1 MSTTYSSKLYVKRF
15 NTEAV
20 LPERKSGDA
29 AGYDLCTTESHTL
42 GPGERK
48 LFPTGIGFTVPE
60 GTYGQIAPRS
70 GLSCKGI
77 LVGAGVI
84 DRDYTGEVKVL
95 LFNLG
100 KDELVINDGDRIAQ
114 LVVKKIDKPDIE
126 EVESLEETNRG
137 EGGFGSTGN

>member
-1 MSTTYSSKLYVKRF
+1 MNSTKLYVQCFDKS
-15 NTEAV
+15 AV

-29 AGYDLCTTESHTL
+29 AGYDLCTIEDFTL
-42 GPGERK
+42 GPGERH
-48 LFPTGIGFTVPE
+48 LIPTGLGFTVPE

-84 DRDYTGEVKVL
+84 DRDYTGAVKVL

-100 KDELVINDGDRIAQ
+100 TDELVFQAGDRIAQ
-114 LVVKKIDKPDIE
+114 LIVKRIDKPDIE
-126 EVESLEETNRG
+126 EVESLENTERG
-137 EGGFGSTGN
+137 SGGVVSTDV